1 MRRIIWFGSLAFLFL
16 NAPAIAKEIGGVNL
30 PDQFKAGE
38 ETLILNGC
46 GLRKKFVVKVY
57 AGGLYLRKTAEDS
70 RKIVEA
76 DEPMAIRMHFIY
88 DGVSA
93 KDLISAWNE
102 GFQNAMG
109 GDIAPI
115 REKVERFNS
124 MFKGDAKKND
134 LYDVVYLPGKGVSV
148 YLNSTLAGT
157 VEGLEFKKAV
167 FSIWLGEPPADS
179 GLKKGMLGK

>member
-1 MRRIIWFGSLAFLFL
+1 MWKIIWLGTLAFLFL
-16 NAPAIAKEIGGVNL
+16 NSPAICKEIGGVDL
-30 PDQFKAGE
+30 PDRFKAGE
-38 ETLILNGC
+38 ETLLLNGC

-57 AGGLYLRKTAEDS
+57 AGGLYLRQAAEDW

-88 DGVSA
+88 DGVA
-93 KDLISAWNE
+93 TKDLIGAWNE
-102 GFQNAMG
+102 GFQNATG
-109 GDIAPI
+109 GDITLI
-115 REKVERFNS
+115 REKVDRFNG
-124 MFKGDAKKND
+124 MFKADAKKND
-134 LYDVVYLPGKGVSV
+134 TYDVVYLPGKGVSV
-148 YLNSTLAGT
+148 YLNSKLAGT

>member
-1 MRRIIWFGSLAFLFL
+1 MRKIIGLGSLAFLFL
-16 NAPAIAKEIGGVNL
+16 ISPAIGKEIGGVNL
-30 PDQFKAGE
+30 PDQYRAGE

-46 GLRKKFVVKVY
+46 GLRKKFVIKVY
-57 AGGLYLRKTAEDS
+57 AGGLYLKQAAEDA
-70 RKIVEA
+70 RKIIEA

-93 KDLISAWNE
+93 KDLIAAWNE

-109 GDIAPI
+109 GDITPI
-115 REKVERFNS
+115 REKVDRFNA
-124 MFKGDAKKND
+124 MFQGDAKKND
-134 LYDVVYLPGKGVSV
+134 IYDVLYLPGKGVSV
-148 YLNSTLAGT
+148 SLNSKLAGT

-167 FSIWLGEPPADS
+167 FSIWLGETPADS